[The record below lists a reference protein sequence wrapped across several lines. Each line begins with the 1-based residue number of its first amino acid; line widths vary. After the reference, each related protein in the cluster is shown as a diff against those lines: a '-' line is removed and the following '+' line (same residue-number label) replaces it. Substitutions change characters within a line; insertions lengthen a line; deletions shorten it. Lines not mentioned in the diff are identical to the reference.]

1 MKKPLSFLI
10 IILVLGVWWTI
21 AFLLATLQA
30 WGMFKHAWIIPLG
43 VILSAL
49 IFWLHYK
56 LYQGTRKNRE
66 WANAIVL
73 IYGLVNFIPLFLQLI
88 GLKMP
93 GIDNIVTSIIGL
105 ILVCL
110 SKNENYRSSDRQL
123 RSSKFRQK

>member
-1 MKKPLSFLI
+1 MKKQSYI
-10 IILVLGVWWTI
+10 IILLVLGVWWAI

-43 VILSAL
+43 VILSAI

-56 LYQGTRKNRE
+56 LYQGTHKNRE
-66 WANAIVL
+66 WANTIVL
-73 IYGLVNFIPLFLQLI
+73 IYGAINFFPLFLQLI

-105 ILVCL
+105 ILISL

-123 RSSKFRQK
+123 RPSKFRQK

>member
-49 IFWLHYK
+49 IFWLHFILYK
-56 LYQGTRKNRE
+56 KLNQNNNSARI
-66 WANAIVL
+66 IVL
-73 IYGLVNFIPLFLQLI
+73 IYGVINFLPLFLQLA

-93 GIDNIVTSIIGL
+93 GIDNLITAVIGFAL
-105 ILVCL
+105 IYLYSL
-110 SKNENYRSSDRQL
+110 FQ
-123 RSSKFRQK
+123 